1 MIITERVGTLYHT
14 YSDRGMMIHGGEP
27 AGDYAE
33 AWDPVERAY
42 TETEIPVETPTQ
54 EDKAEAYDILTGGTL

>member
-1 MIITERVGTLYHT
+1 MVVYEQKDGKFYARSNSGFY
-14 YSDRGMMIHGGEP
+14 IHGGQPE
-27 AGDYAE
+27 GDYAE